1 MIRAN
6 EMRDVFERHRE
17 NHAMLLVL
25 MRRVSRPID
34 EPQLLRFEE
43 EFTEIAGAIERH
55 GHAVQALIDAAI
67 ETGSLTEHRS
77 GVERRKPYDRRWH
90 TS

>member
-6 EMRDVFERHRE
+6 AMREVFERHRE

-34 EPQLLRFEE
+34 EPQLARFEE
-43 EFTEIAGAIERH
+43 EFQEIAEAIVRH
-55 GHAVQALIDAAI
+55 GTAVQALIEASI
-67 ETGSLTEHRS
+67 ENGSLADKRS
-77 GVERRKPYDRRWH
+77 GHERRRPFDRRWH
-90 TS
+90 TG